1 MSLQG
6 KKWHLFRM
14 SLMSIELMSKNI
26 QQLWGEYSVNKLKER
41 GHQKDRVEG
50 RAGKNKTLKHRHHS
64 HR

>member
-1 MSLQG
+1 MPLQG

-26 QQLWGEYSVNKLKER
+26 QQLWGEYSVNKLKKGR
-41 GHQKDRVEG
+41 QIRDREEG
-50 RAGKNKTLKHRHHS
+50 RVGKNKTLKHRHHS